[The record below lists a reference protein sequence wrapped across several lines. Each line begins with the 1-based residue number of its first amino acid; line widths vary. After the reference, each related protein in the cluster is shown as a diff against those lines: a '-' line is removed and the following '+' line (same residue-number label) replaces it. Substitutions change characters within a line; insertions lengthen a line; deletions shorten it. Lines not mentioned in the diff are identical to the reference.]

1 MHVQFV
7 ESLLATYAKVNLSAW
22 DSLRLVLSE
31 CAHHEYEARGFEVEF
46 LSDLGALQHYWVQV
60 GNIWLDCGRTNAYS
74 ATITQLSDAQLS
86 DAQVS
91 RTNTKKALECA
102 ILSQEQIGLLC
113 MQNAHFDHC

>member
-31 CAHHEYEARGFEVEF
+31 CAHHECEARGFEVEF

-60 GNIWLDCGRTNAYS
+60 GDIWLDCGRINAYS
-74 ATITQLSDAQLS
+74 TVITRLTDKELSRVNS
-86 DAQVS
+86 K
-91 RTNTKKALECA
+91 NALECA

>member
-1 MHVQFV
+1 MKVQFV
-7 ESLLATYAKVNLSAW
+7 ESLLTAYAEVNLSAW
-22 DSLRLVLSE
+22 DNLRLVLSE
-31 CAHHEYEARGFEVEF
+31 CAHHECEARGFEVEF
-46 LSDLGALQHYWVQV
+46 LSDSEQAQHYWVQV

-74 ATITQLSDAQLS
+74 ATITQLS

>member
-60 GNIWLDCGRTNAYS
+60 GNIWLDCGRINAYS
-74 ATITQLSDAQLS
+74 TVITRLTDKELSRVNS
-86 DAQVS
+86 K
-91 RTNTKKALECA
+91 NALECA

>member
-1 MHVQFV
+1 MNVQFV
-7 ESLLATYAKVNLSAW
+7 ESLLTAYAEVNLSAW
-22 DSLRLVLSE
+22 DNLRLVLSE
-31 CAHHEYEARGFEVEF
+31 CSHHECEARGFEVEF
-46 LSDLGALQHYWVQV
+46 VSDLGQAQHYWVQV

-74 ATITQLSDAQLS
+74 ATITQLS

>member
-1 MHVQFV
+1 MNVQFV
-7 ESLLATYAKVNLSAW
+7 ESLLTAYAEVNLSAW
-22 DSLRLVLSE
+22 DNLRLVLSE
-31 CAHHEYEARGFEVEF
+31 CSHHECEARGFEVEF
-46 LSDLGALQHYWVQV
+46 VFDLGQAQHYWVQV

-74 ATITQLSDAQLS
+74 ATITQLS

>member
-1 MHVQFV
+1 MNVQFV
-7 ESLLATYAKVNLSAW
+7 ESLLTAYAEVNLSAW
-22 DSLRLVLSE
+22 DNLRLVLSE

-60 GNIWLDCGRTNAYS
+60 GDIWLDCGRINAYS
-74 ATITQLSDAQLS
+74 ATITQLS

>member
-1 MHVQFV
+1 MNVQFV
-7 ESLLATYAKVNLSAW
+7 ESLLTAYAEVNLSAW
-22 DSLRLVLSE
+22 DNLRLVLSE
-31 CAHHEYEARGFEVEF
+31 CAHHECEARGFEVEF
-46 LSDLGALQHYWVQV
+46 VSDSGQAQHYWVQV

-74 ATITQLSDAQLS
+74 ATITQLI

-91 RTNTKKALECA
+91 RVNTKKALECA

>member
-60 GNIWLDCGRTNAYS
+60 GDIWLDCGRINAYS
-74 ATITQLSDAQLS
+74 TVITRLTDKELSRVNS
-86 DAQVS
+86 K
-91 RTNTKKALECA
+91 NALECA

>member
-7 ESLLATYAKVNLSAW
+7 ESLLTVYAEVNLSAW
-22 DSLRLVLSE
+22 DNLRLVLSE
-31 CAHHEYEARGFEVEF
+31 CTHHECEARGFEVEF

-74 ATITQLSDAQLS
+74 ATLTQLTDE
-86 DAQVS
+86 QVS
-91 RTNTKKALECA
+91 RANTKKALECA

>member
-31 CAHHEYEARGFEVEF
+31 CAHYGCEARGFEVEF
-46 LSDLGALQHYWVQV
+46 VSDSGQVQHYWVQV

-74 ATITQLSDAQLS
+74 ATITQLSDKELS
-86 DAQVS
+86 RVNS
-91 RTNTKKALECA
+91 KSALECA